1 MLRFA
6 GEQFERSAKAADGN
20 AKGEHLD
27 AAKRHP
33 LYRESHVPVLAQL
46 PFELAHVWQFFVQM
60 NRKRQNGM
68 TVNPLS
74 SLDILAW
81 QLRYR
86 IRLTVWEEELL
97 DQLDAAYLSHQN
109 SAP

>member
-1 MLRFA
+1 MLHFA
-6 GEQFERSAKAADGN
+6 NEEFERSAKAADGN
-20 AKGEHLD
+20 VKSEHLD

-33 LYRESHVPVLAQL
+33 LYRESLAPALAQL
-46 PFELAHVWQFFVQM
+46 PFELAHVWQYFVQM

-68 TVNPLS
+68 MVNPLS

-86 IRLTVWEEELL
+86 MRLTAWEEELV
-97 DQLDAAYLSHQN
+97 DQLDAAYVAHQN
-109 SAP
+109 SSH